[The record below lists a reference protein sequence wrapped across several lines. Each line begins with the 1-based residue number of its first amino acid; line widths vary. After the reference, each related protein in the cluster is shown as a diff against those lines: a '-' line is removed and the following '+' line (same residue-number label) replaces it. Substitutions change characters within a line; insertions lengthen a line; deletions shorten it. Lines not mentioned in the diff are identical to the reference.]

1 MKLICPS
8 CGAQCSAECFAND
21 ADARATFA
29 ALTKIPA
36 PVLDAGILNYLALFR
51 PVGTGRA
58 LQWRRALGLISD
70 LAALVST
77 GSVQCGRAVARPCP
91 PSVWGQAIAKMIA
104 NPPKQLPMKNH
115 NYLVAVAYE
124 IADERDR
131 KREATEIKSIRR
143 GENPHRTERST
154 CTEPYGAVRN
164 FDFAALKQRIRESA
178 SHGTSNKTPDAGE
191 NDENPMPD
199 LPVEDI

>member
-1 MKLICPS
+1 M
-8 CGAQCSAECFAND
+8 
-21 ADARATFA
+21 
-29 ALTKIPA
+29 
-36 PVLDAGILNYLALFR
+36 V
-51 PVGTGRA
+51 
-58 LQWRRALGLISD
+58 SD
-70 LAALVST
+70 LAALVSA
-77 GSVQCGRAVARPCP
+77 GSVQSGRAVARPCP
-91 PSVWGQAIAKMIA
+91 PSVWGIAIRRMVDC
-104 NPPKQLPMKNH
+104 PPKQLPLKNH

-124 IADERDR
+124 IADETDR
-131 KREATEIKSIRR
+131 KREATEIKSIHR

-178 SHGTSNKTPDAGE
+178 SHGNSCKAPDNGE